1 MENLINSENFNELKS
16 LIENKIAD
24 LPDSYILIGAV
35 GSLLLSS
42 YLSKNGYPEAGSLIG
57 KLALPV
63 AGIGLAKYKDSLA
76 AAAGKITEKVD
87 EILPNSPIGANAD

>member
-1 MENLINSENFNELKS
+1 MEHLINSENFEELKS

-42 YLSKNGYPEAGSLIG
+42 YLNKNGYPEAGSFIG
-57 KLALPV
+57 KLALPI
-63 AGIGLAKYKDSLA
+63 AGIGLTKYKDSLA
-76 AAAGKITEKVD
+76 TTAEKITEKVD
-87 EILPNSPIGANAD
+87 EILPNNPRGADAE